1 MVKNITNNI
10 TNYITP
16 ISLVYVYH
24 VISANGKISL
34 QKNIEFFYTISLKS
48 LQANQ

>member
-16 ISLVYVYH
+16 ISLDYVYY

-34 QKNIEFFYTISLKS
+34 QKNIEFFYVISLKS
-48 LQANQ
+48 LKANQ